1 MSELVVLCDKLSSLR
16 KKYAIKL
23 EETVVKALED
33 LNFLSVKFKINVSKK
48 KMYQLMDR
56 TKLNF

>member
-1 MSELVVLCDKLSSLR
+1 MREETKTKLDKEMSELVVLCDKLSSLR

-33 LNFLSVKFKINVSKK
+33 FEFFIC
-48 KMYQLMDR
+48 
-56 TKLNF
+56 